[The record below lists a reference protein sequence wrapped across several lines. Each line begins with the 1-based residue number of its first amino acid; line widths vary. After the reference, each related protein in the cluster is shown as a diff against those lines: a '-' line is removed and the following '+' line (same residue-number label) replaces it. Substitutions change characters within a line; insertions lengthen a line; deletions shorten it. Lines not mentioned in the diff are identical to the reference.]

1 MFGVGHCSPL
11 TASLCRPACAGLQA
25 MQQVLRERG
34 LLTAGVQQEL
44 EAGRCYWQQER
55 RLCSLMLQHPT
66 VPAQG
71 HGSSCGFSL
80 EEALQASAAKSFDYR
95 LLNHLVF
102 GLRGEEP
109 DEALLRFLRVDEM
122 LVDIGGASTHGRW
135 VGLHTAVQ
143 LNNVCLS

>member
-1 MFGVGHCSPL
+1 
-11 TASLCRPACAGLQA
+11 